1 MFERLK
7 ISFRN
12 ITLYFLV
19 YLLNVFFMASLNGD
33 ILDDPDG
40 CDDGDDTESEFVGE
54 PCPYLDYQKI
64 WPLYLMK
71 QAKTDNSAFENYR
84 EIDLSDLIKMQRE

>member
-1 MFERLK
+1 
-7 ISFRN
+7 
-12 ITLYFLV
+12 
-19 YLLNVFFMASLNGD
+19 MASLNGD

-64 WPLYLMK
+64 WPLYLMQKIWPLYLMK